1 MIWQRTLIF
10 VGWSIVTLSL
20 LWSWRR
26 HSLEVTVP
34 RRLSELY
41 LWLVTVPLLVVGLGY
56 LRFGIGAF
64 AILGTLHLIGTTT
77 ALGTLGR
84 SLGSRR
90 GPAYASGA
98 LLIAGSTLV
107 WLGAVT
113 WPGGSLAA
121 ISARPAGHTTTA
133 VLFLLGALCTL
144 AGFVGLRTML
154 REGDDWLSRLG
165 LAGFQFGAAL
175 WAIHLVFR
183 VTVVL
188 PVAEGM
194 ETAPPPWFPPLRMWA
209 GGLYAIYMV
218 LAYLAVAAFGGAL
231 AKTQWIGK
239 GWGRAF
245 LVFGLLA
252 AVTFASPA
260 GGLFRPPLMVHVPL
274 YAMGVLLM
282 RKLIIDTRAREAAS

>member
-20 LWSWRR
+20 FWSWRR
-26 HSLEVTVP
+26 HSLEATVP

-64 AILGTLHLIGTTT
+64 AVLGTLHLIGTAA

-84 SLGSRR
+84 SLRSRSS
-90 GPAYASGA
+90 PAFASGA

-113 WPGGSLAA
+113 WPGGTLAA

-144 AGFVGLRTML
+144 AGFVGLRAML
-154 REGDDWLSRLG
+154 REGDEWLSRLG

-188 PVAEGM
+188 PVAEAMG
-194 ETAPPPWFPPLRMWA
+194 TAPPWFAPLRTWA

-218 LAYLAVAAFGGAL
+218 LAYLAIAAFGGAL

-245 LVFGLLA
+245 VGFGLVA

-260 GGLFRPPLMVHVPL
+260 GGPFRPPLMVQVPL
-274 YAMGVLLM
+274 YAMGVLLL
-282 RKLIIDTRAREAAS
+282 RKLIVDTRVRGVAS